1 MKKTMS
7 NTSVLEREVD
17 ELLNLLLTNNSKTKQ
32 TKVEKELDKISSTL
46 VKEAIKHFNKT
57 KHFRPE
63 NEEDFDERYLYSSS
77 EVEEFVKLNKNPK
90 VKIKKLN
97 DSNGFF
103 FCYKLY
109 RWNNVSL

>member
-17 ELLNLLLTNNSKTKQ
+17 ELLNLLLTNDSKTKQ

-109 RWNNVSL
+109 R